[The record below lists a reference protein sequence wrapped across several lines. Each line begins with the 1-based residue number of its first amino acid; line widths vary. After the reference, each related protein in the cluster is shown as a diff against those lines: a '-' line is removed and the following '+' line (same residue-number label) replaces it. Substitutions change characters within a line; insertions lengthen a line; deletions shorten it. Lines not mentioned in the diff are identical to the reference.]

1 MGNRVPL
8 VSKWSKTQ
16 ILRRSKA
23 LARHLPE
30 TRLMN
35 ARTLKGML
43 DRYGLAYVKPVVGSL
58 GRGVIKVEKRG
69 RGYRVH
75 AGTSRVRFDSY
86 AKAYRWILA
95 HKRKRTYLAQRGIRV
110 LRRGGRPVDF
120 RVMIQRRPDRKWEV
134 TGTLAR
140 VAHPLK
146 AVTNGSQG
154 GTIYSA
160 SGLLRAK
167 VGKRGAK
174 RLVRRFHRLARLT
187 AARLNRVSGLNELGL
202 DVAVDGKL
210 RTWILEVNSRP
221 DAKPFK
227 LLRNRSM
234 LRRIVRLGRLYGRKY
249 DLRVTKAKRG

>member
-1 MGNRVPL
+1 MGNRVSL
-8 VSKWSKTQ
+8 VSKWSNVRMMRQ
-16 ILRRSKA
+16 SKA
-23 LARHLPE
+23 LASYLPE
-30 TRLMN
+30 TRLMSSS
-35 ARTLKGML
+35 ALKRML
-43 DRYGLAYVKPVVGSL
+43 DRYGIAYVKPVVGSL

-75 AGTSRVRFDSY
+75 AGTSRVKFDSY

-95 HKRKRTYLAQRGIRV
+95 HKRKRAYLAQRGIRV

-160 SGLLRAK
+160 SELLRAK

-174 RLVRRFHRLARLT
+174 RIMRRFHRIARLT
-187 AARLNRVSGLNELGL
+187 ASRLGRGRGTNELGL
-202 DVAVDGKL
+202 DIAVDSKR
-210 RTWILEVNSRP
+210 RTWILEVNSKP

-227 LLRNRSM
+227 LLRNQSM
-234 LRRIVRLGRLYGRKY
+234 LRRIVKLARGYGRKY
-249 DLRVTKAKRG
+249 NLRVTKAKRG